1 MSEVRAL
8 LLLIGF
14 GIACEGH
21 AHEFW
26 VQPGEFQIAPGAVLS
41 LALQVGDGGMR
52 QRSPIPLHRITRFE
66 AIGPNGDAIDMRT
79 SLAATAKR
87 DVLLD
92 VPGTYVLA
100 LATDNRAYSRQ
111 SAERFNAYLETEGLT
126 PALEYRAR
134 THQMHVDGFERY
146 SRAAKSIVLVG
157 ASSVQSQ
164 PHVTQPL
171 GLPLEIVPVVNPY
184 GEPRPTSFPVR
195 VLYDGQV
202 LPGALVKLSNL
213 EQGLAPVDA
222 RRSDKFGLVTF
233 TMPQTGSWLVSVVW
247 TKRLEN
253 SSEAD
258 FETVFA
264 SLTFGLGSS
273 TSAPASAA
281 LRRRT
286 RGCSRPAGSSD
297 SHPETPA
304 GGSRSS
310 GAGAPTS
317 IPACC

>member
-1 MSEVRAL
+1 MRAAL
-8 LLLIGF
+8 LLLIAC
-14 GIACEGH
+14 GITRAGH

-26 VQPGEFQIAPGAVLS
+26 VQPGEFQIPPGAVLC
-41 LALQVGDGGMR
+41 LALQVGDAGMR
-52 QRSPIPLHRITRFE
+52 QRSPIPLHRITRFD
-66 AIGPNGDAIDMRT
+66 AIGPRGDALDVRA

-87 DVLLD
+87 DIVPD
-92 VPGTYVLA
+92 APGTYVLA

-146 SRAAKSIVLVG
+146 SRVAKSIVLVG
-157 ASSVQSQ
+157 ASGAQSQ
-164 PHVTQPL
+164 PHVTKPL
-171 GLPLEIVPVVNPY
+171 GLPLDIVPVVNPY
-184 GEPRPTSFPVR
+184 GEPRPISFPVR
-195 VLYDGQV
+195 ILYDGQV
-202 LPGALVKLSNL
+202 LPGALVKLIDL
-213 EQGLAPVDA
+213 EQDLAPVDA
-222 RRSDKFGLVTF
+222 RRSDTMGLVTLP
-233 TMPQTGSWLVSVVW
+233 MPQTGNWLVTVVW

-264 SLTFGLGSS
+264 SLTFGSGSA
-273 TSAPASAA
+273 TSVPASGA

-286 RGCSRPAGSSD
+286 RGCSRLAGSSGF
-297 SHPETPA
+297 HPETPA

>member
-1 MSEVRAL
+1 VRTAL
-8 LLLIGF
+8 LILIGL
-14 GIACEGH
+14 GIARAGH

-26 VQPGEFQIAPGAVLS
+26 IQPGEFQIAPGSVLS
-41 LALQVGDGGMR
+41 VALQVGDGGMR
-52 QRSPIPLHRITRFE
+52 QRSPIPLHRVTRFD
-66 AIGPNGDAIDMRT
+66 AIGPSNEPLDIRA
-79 SLAATAKR
+79 SLAVTAKH
-87 DVLLD
+87 DVMLD
-92 VPGTYVLA
+92 APGTYVLA

-111 SAERFNAYLETEGLT
+111 SAERFNVYLETEGLT
-126 PALEYRAR
+126 PALEHRAR

-157 ASSVQSQ
+157 ASGVQSQ
-164 PHVTQPL
+164 PHVTRPL

-184 GEPRPTSFPVR
+184 SDPRPTSFPVR
-195 VLYDGQV
+195 ILYDRQV
-202 LPGALVKLSNL
+202 LPGALVKLINL
-213 EQGLAPVDA
+213 EQDLAPVDA
-222 RRSDKFGLVTF
+222 RRSDTMGLVAF
-233 TMPQTGSWLVSVVW
+233 PMPQTGNWLVTVVW

-258 FETVFA
+258 FETTFA

-273 TSAPASAA
+273 TSVPASGA

-286 RGCSRPAGSSD
+286 RGCSRLAGSSGF
-297 SHPETPA
+297 HPETPA
-304 GGSRSS
+304 GGFRSS

>member
-1 MSEVRAL
+1 VRASF
-8 LLLIGF
+8 LLLIAY
-14 GIACEGH
+14 GIARAGH
-21 AHEFW
+21 AHQFW
-26 VQPGEFQIAPGAVLS
+26 VQPGEFQIPPGAVLS
-41 LALQVGDGGMR
+41 LELQVGDGGMR
-52 QRSPIPLHRITRFE
+52 QRSPVPLHRITRFD
-66 AIGPNGDAIDMRT
+66 AIGPGGDALDVRA

-87 DVLLD
+87 DIVLD
-92 VPGTYVLA
+92 APGTYVLA

-126 PALEYRAR
+126 PALEHRAR

-157 ASSVQSQ
+157 ASGAQSQ
-164 PHVTQPL
+164 PYVTKAF

-184 GEPRPTSFPVR
+184 SEPRPTSFPLR
-195 VLYDGQV
+195 VLYNGGI
-202 LPGALVKLSNL
+202 LAGALVKLIDL
-213 EQGLAPVDA
+213 EQDLAPVDA
-222 RRSDKFGLVTF
+222 RRSDKSGLVTF
-233 TMPQTGSWLVSVVW
+233 TIPRAGSWLVSVVW

-258 FETVFA
+258 FETIFA
-264 SLTFGLGSS
+264 SLTFGLGSA
-273 TSAPASAA
+273 TSVPASDA
-281 LRRRT
+281 LHRRT

-297 SHPETPA
+297 FHPETPA